1 VKACTILAATLAILT
16 IAGCSSQSSPPK
28 PSAAAA
34 CKDFNS
40 WLAATGVDVTSGK
53 DGPILASAVK
63 AAPSGNLY
71 QDMSTLQSN
80 VQSATAAK
88 GSGLFTGER
97 LMALEDA
104 QQVQTDCSSVNP
116 SS

>member
-1 VKACTILAATLAILT
+1 LYHPGRDARHFDYCRVQQPIIAA
-16 IAGCSSQSSPPK
+16 K

-53 DGPILASAVK
+53 DGSILASAVK

-88 GSGLFTGER
+88 GSSLFTGER

>member
-1 VKACTILAATLAILT
+1 MKLCTILAAALAILT
-16 IAGCSSQSSPPK
+16 VVGCSSQSSPPK
-28 PSAAAA
+28 PSASTA

-40 WLAATGVDVTSGK
+40 WLTATGVNVTSGK
-53 DGPILASAVK
+53 DGSILASAVK

-88 GSGLFTGER
+88 GSSLFTGER

-104 QQVQTDCSSVNP
+104 QEVQTDCSSVNP